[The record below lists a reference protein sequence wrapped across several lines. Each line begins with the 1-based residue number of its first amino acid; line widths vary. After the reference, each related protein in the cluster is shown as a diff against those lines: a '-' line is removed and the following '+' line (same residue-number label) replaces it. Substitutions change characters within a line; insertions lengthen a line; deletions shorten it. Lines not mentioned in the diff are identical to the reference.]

1 MSKRFIGI
9 DIAADTL
16 HIAIADGD
24 KKHVQLQQVTSHPL
38 TEHDALPK
46 LLAGVLGPVAGF
58 GDRLI
63 TALPVR
69 HCYLRWLNFPF
80 RDTKK
85 LASAIELEL
94 SVQLPI
100 DIEQHQLVHRSRL
113 DPEQTG
119 EIIAAAVP
127 NQLLDE
133 TLARFDETSW
143 PAHLVDL
150 TPFALAAGLSG
161 CRDGD
166 LLIVADE
173 HETTVCSL
181 HQRTPDNLA
190 VLPATADQSAAEVT
204 VFVSR
209 QARMLLGAGEAGSIR
224 TWLIAP
230 RHAENL
236 QQELQQLGFQVA
248 IPTVP
253 GHPTA
258 ASLPGLKA
266 ALLAL
271 CAANQDKQQGFNLRQ
286 GPFALRGEWQKLRR
300 SFIAVALLAG
310 LLIASWGTSS
320 WLKHSE
326 LKGQADQLS
335 HQMEQVFRANFSK
348 SDPIIDIPRQIEVK
362 LAEMRRKTELLGLSS
377 QGSALRVLEE
387 ISSRLPADLPIE
399 IKELNYSADNLRL
412 SGFTRSFDAVNQ
424 AADKLKASP
433 LFAEA
438 KIADAKLSL
447 DGSRVDFQLQLNY
460 RSGGTQ

>member
-24 KKHVQLQQVTSHPL
+24 KKQVRLQQVSSHPL
-38 TEHDALPK
+38 PEHDALPN
-46 LLAGVLGPVAGF
+46 LLAEVLGPVAGF

-63 TALPVR
+63 IALPVR

-80 RDTKK
+80 RDAKK

-94 SVQLPI
+94 TVQLPI
-100 DIEQHQLVHRSRL
+100 DIEQYQLAYRSL
-113 DPEQTG
+113 QDPNQPGRIVT
-119 EIIAAAVP
+119 AAVP

-133 TLARFDETSW
+133 TLSHFDETSW
-143 PAHLVDL
+143 PAHLVEL
-150 TPFALAAGLSG
+150 IPFALTAGLSG

-166 LLIVADE
+166 LLILADE
-173 HETTVCSL
+173 HETVVCRL
-181 HQRTPDNLA
+181 QQRTPTSLA
-190 VLPATADQSAAEVT
+190 VLPATAEQGAAEVT
-204 VFVSR
+204 AFVSR
-209 QARMLLGAGEAGSIR
+209 QARMLLGAGEPGSIR

-230 RHAENL
+230 RHAEPL
-236 QQELQQLGFQVA
+236 QRELQLLGFQIAV
-248 IPTVP
+248 PTVP
-253 GHPTA
+253 DQPTSA
-258 ASLPGLKA
+258 ALPGLKA

-286 GPFALRGEWQKLRR
+286 GRYALRGEWQKLRR

-310 LLIASWGTSS
+310 LLLGSWGTTA
-320 WLKHSE
+320 WLKHAE

-335 HQMEQVFRANFSK
+335 RQMEQVFRANFSK
-348 SDPIIDIPRQIEVK
+348 SDPIVDIPRQIEVK
-362 LAEMRRKTELLGLSS
+362 LTEMRRKTELLGLSS

-412 SGFTRSFDAVNQ
+412 NGFTSSFDAVNQ

-433 LFAEA
+433 LFADA
-438 KIADAKLSL
+438 KIADAKMSL